1 MKLGGYRGSEVLG
14 GVEAGDDQS
23 TLYKMFLHDKKYSYH
38 SVLRQITL
46 PYLNKQNQ

>member
-38 SVLRQITL
+38 SVLKQITF